1 MAGRPQR
8 RLREAAISN
17 PLVGWE
23 DMSGL
28 TARQVFEPLAVLMTP
43 GAKAK
48 YEEVYTRVGLPLAV
62 MVHPVFA
69 GPRSFR
75 TGEGATEEDD
85 RVREAQDAESAR
97 RKALGLKLAKRL
109 DAVVLALTAREK
121 TSVPYYT
128 TGLGRRGSTLRV
140 SPMTPFQLLHRL
152 GDVLRDTEP
161 DAAAAELVDKLR
173 AAQDPWHK
181 LVHYDAFKRDPKGQF
196 WLSPEAV
203 SYSSRGVDTVAGR
216 MGIIGNDYLSDLW
229 AKWLLTG
236 RVAYSATEP
245 EPESLEEQTARNLI
259 AKHAPQIFKLWY
271 EYLMQNRP
279 LVINI

>member
-1 MAGRPQR
+1 MQAVRF
-8 RLREAAISN
+8 IKKN

-28 TARQVFEPLAVLMTP
+28 TAQQVFEPLAVLMTP

-48 YEEVYTRVGLPLAV
+48 YEEVYTRVGLPLALV
-62 MVHPVFA
+62 VHPVFA

-97 RKALGLKLAKRL
+97 RKALGLQLARRL
-109 DAVVLALTAREK
+109 NAVVLSVTASKK
-121 TSVPYYT
+121 TSVPYYST
-128 TGLGRRGSTLRV
+128 ADGRRGSSFRM
-140 SPMTPFQLLHRL
+140 SPMSPFQLLHRL
-152 GDVLRDTEP
+152 GDKLRDTEP
-161 DAAAAELVDKLR
+161 NAAAAELVDKLR
-173 AAQDPWHK
+173 EAQDPWHK
-181 LVHYDAFKRDPKGQF
+181 LVHYEAWTRDPKGKF
-196 WLSPEAV
+196 WLSPEAL
-203 SYSSRGVDTVAGR
+203 SYSSRGVDTGAGR
-216 MGIIGNDYLSDLW
+216 MGVIGNDYLSDLW

-245 EPESLEEQTARNLI
+245 APESLEEQTARNLI